1 MIRPVAKLVL
11 VIAAL
16 ACAQTVSARS
26 SDRQQPMKV
35 QANRS
40 DCTVTDSG
48 PCVLTGDVHI
58 VQGTLEIRAA
68 RADLRQADGE
78 IRAARLTGSP
88 VRLRQEMDNGGTM
101 NATAAQVDYDLAQDT
116 VVFTGKAT
124 VQQPGRGS
132 IAGERIV
139 YNMRTGQV
147 QGGGGSEGGR
157 VTLQFEPR
165 NRAQNREAPARD
177 SNDSNDG
184 ND

>member
-1 MIRPVAKLVL
+1 MTPHAAKLVL
-11 VIAAL
+11 GLVAVACAGAAL
-16 ACAQTVSARS
+16 GKS
-26 SDRQQPMKV
+26 SDRQQTMQV

-48 PCVLTGDVHI
+48 PCVLTGAVHI
-58 VQGTLEIRAA
+58 VQGSLVIDAA

-78 IRAARLTGSP
+78 IRAAKLTGSP
-88 VRLRQEMDNGGTM
+88 VRLTQAMDNGGTM
-101 NATAAQVDYDLAQDT
+101 NASAAQVDYDLQQDT
-116 VVFTGKAT
+116 VVFTGGAS

-165 NRAQNREAPARD
+165 NRTPARGTPAPD
-177 SNDSNDG
+177 NDG

>member
-1 MIRPVAKLVL
+1 MTPHAAKLVL
-11 VIAAL
+11 GLVAVACAGAAL
-16 ACAQTVSARS
+16 GKS
-26 SDRQQPMKV
+26 SDRQQTMQV

-40 DCTVTDSG
+40 DCTVTEAG
-48 PCVLTGDVHI
+48 PCVLTGNVHI
-58 VQGTLEIRAA
+58 VQGSLVIDAA

-78 IRAARLTGSP
+78 IRAAKLTGSP
-88 VRLRQEMDNGGTM
+88 VRLKQELDNGGTM

-116 VVFTGKAT
+116 VVFTGKAV

-139 YNMRTGQV
+139 YNMRSGQV

-165 NRAQNREAPARD
+165 NRAPARETPPAG
-177 SNDSNDG
+177 NRNDG
-184 ND
+184 NED

>member
-1 MIRPVAKLVL
+1 MTRSAARLALCLVAVAS
-11 VIAAL
+11 IGAAHGKS
-16 ACAQTVSARS
+16 T
-26 SDRQQPMKV
+26 DRQQTMQV

-48 PCVLTGDVHI
+48 PCVLTGAVHI
-58 VQGTLEIRAA
+58 VQGSLVIDAA

-78 IRAARLTGSP
+78 IRAAKLTGSP
-88 VRLRQEMDNGGTM
+88 VRLKQDMDNGGTM

-116 VVFTGKAT
+116 VVFTGKAN

-147 QGGGGSEGGR
+147 QGGGGSDGGR

-165 NRAQNREAPARD
+165 NRPPA
-177 SNDSNDG
+177 STPPADG
-184 ND
+184 NDD

>member
-1 MIRPVAKLVL
+1 MIPHAAKLVL
-11 VIAAL
+11 GLVAVACAGAAL
-16 ACAQTVSARS
+16 GKS
-26 SDRQQPMKV
+26 SDRQQTMQV

-40 DCTVTDSG
+40 DCTVTESG
-48 PCVLTGDVHI
+48 PCVLTGNVHI
-58 VQGTLEIRAA
+58 VQGSLVIDAA

-78 IRAARLTGSP
+78 IRAAKLTGSP
-88 VRLRQEMDNGGTM
+88 VRLKQDMDNGGTM

-165 NRAQNREAPARD
+165 NRAPAGETPPAGNR
-177 SNDSNDG
+177 NDG
-184 ND
+184 NED

>member
-1 MIRPVAKLVL
+1 MTPHAAKLVL
-11 VIAAL
+11 GLIAVACAGAAL
-16 ACAQTVSARS
+16 GKS
-26 SDRQQPMKV
+26 SDRQQTMQV

-48 PCVLTGDVHI
+48 PCVLTGAVHI
-58 VQGTLEIRAA
+58 VQGSLVIDAA

-78 IRAARLTGSP
+78 IRAAKLTGSP
-88 VRLRQEMDNGGTM
+88 VRLKQAMDNGGTM
-101 NATAAQVDYDLAQDT
+101 NATAAQVDYDLQQDT
-116 VVFTGKAT
+116 VVFTGGAS

-147 QGGGGSEGGR
+147 QGGGGNDGGR

-165 NRAQNREAPARD
+165 NRPPASTPPAGGKD
-177 SNDSNDG
+177 D
-184 ND
+184 

>member
-1 MIRPVAKLVL
+1 MTPHAAKLVL
-11 VIAAL
+11 GLAVVAVSGAAL
-16 ACAQTVSARS
+16 GKT
-26 SDRQQPMKV
+26 SDRQQTMQV

-40 DCTVTDSG
+40 DCTVTESG
-48 PCVLTGDVHI
+48 PCVLTGNVHI
-58 VQGTLEIRAA
+58 VQGSLVIDAA

-78 IRAARLTGSP
+78 IRAAKLTGSP
-88 VRLRQEMDNGGTM
+88 VRLKQDMDNGGTM
-101 NATAAQVDYDLAQDT
+101 NAPAAQVDYDLAQDT

-124 VQQPGRGS
+124 VRQPGRGS

-165 NRAQNREAPARD
+165 NRAQPGETAPAGNR
-177 SNDSNDG
+177 NDRND
-184 ND
+184 D

>member
-1 MIRPVAKLVL
+1 MTPHAAKLVL
-11 VIAAL
+11 GLIAVACAGAAL
-16 ACAQTVSARS
+16 GKS
-26 SDRQQPMKV
+26 SDRQQTMQV

-48 PCVLTGDVHI
+48 PCVLTGAVHI
-58 VQGTLEIRAA
+58 VQGSLVIDAA

-78 IRAARLTGSP
+78 IRAAKLTGSP
-88 VRLRQEMDNGGTM
+88 VRLKQTMDNGGTM
-101 NATAAQVDYDLAQDT
+101 NATAAQVDYDLQQDT
-116 VVFTGKAT
+116 VVFTGGAS

-165 NRAQNREAPARD
+165 NRTPARGTPAPD
-177 SNDSNDG
+177 SDG
-184 ND
+184 NDD

>member
-1 MIRPVAKLVL
+1 MTPHAAKLVL
-11 VIAAL
+11 GLVAVACAGAAL
-16 ACAQTVSARS
+16 GKS
-26 SDRQQPMKV
+26 SDRQQTMQV

-40 DCTVTDSG
+40 DCTVTESG
-48 PCVLTGDVHI
+48 PCVLTGNVHI
-58 VQGTLEIRAA
+58 VQGSLVIDAA

-78 IRAARLTGSP
+78 IRAAKLTGSP
-88 VRLRQEMDNGGTM
+88 VRLKQELDNGGTM

-147 QGGGGSEGGR
+147 QGGGGGEGGR

-165 NRAQNREAPARD
+165 NRGQSAETPPAGNR
-177 SNDSNDG
+177 NDRND
-184 ND
+184 D